1 MEPAPQLP
9 ASALLLLKRVDRQNY
24 QGRTL
29 SLAHTITNPT
39 LLKNV
44 ANNLFNTSKPID
56 LMINQQGQLLLRSSG
71 KMLMDGLPASLAGP
85 LVGKFET
92 QQGQRKLTLFR
103 AGEPFTL
110 KLLSPTTPQ
119 ANDAVIGG
127 HKPPTSGGSL
137 LELLRQQPELKA
149 LLPVLAQRLG
159 SDTGGE
165 KTLMP
170 SLAQYASPALL
181 KGLFTALG
189 NLPAASSA
197 TPMGTLLA
205 LWFHL
210 QARKGRP
217 ASDSSSLA
225 ALSESTKATTAAGI
239 ADLFKQMTEF
249 QRQSQL
255 DGDNQI
261 LYYAFPYEQERVQ
274 RELQLG
280 LARYPEAGDNE
291 FWLLTLRFELS
302 LGNLLVRA
310 RYQDDTL
317 QMSLVTDSRTLAHRV
332 DEQVATLVHRFQD
345 HGLQTTVPRCQVGE
359 VPDSIAQ
366 PAKRMTYGAM
376 GR

>member
-1 MEPAPQLP
+1 
-9 ASALLLLKRVDRQNY
+9 
-24 QGRTL
+24 
-29 SLAHTITNPT
+29 
-39 LLKNV
+39 
-44 ANNLFNTSKPID
+44 
-56 LMINQQGQLLLRSSG
+56 MINQQGQLLLRSGG
-71 KMLMDGLPASLAGP
+71 KPLMEGLPGSLAGP
-85 LVGKFET
+85 LVGKFEM
-92 QQGQRKLTLFR
+92 QQEQRKLTLFR
-103 AGEPFTL
+103 AGDSFTL

-119 ANDAVIGG
+119 TGDAVFGG
-127 HKPPTSGGSL
+127 QKPPVSQGSL

-149 LLPVLAQRLG
+149 LLPALAQRLG
-159 SDTGGE
+159 TDSGGE

-181 KGLFTALG
+181 KGLFAALG
-189 NLPAASSA
+189 SLPAANGA
-197 TPMGTLLA
+197 TPIGTLLA

-217 ASDSSSLA
+217 VSESGALSSL
-225 ALSESTKATTAAGI
+225 SEATKATTSAGI

-310 RYQDDTL
+310 RYQDDAL

-332 DEQVATLVHRFQD
+332 DEQVETLVHRFQD
-345 HGLQTTVPRCQVGE
+345 HGLQTTVPRCQVGD